1 MPASLKKDRGTR
13 FSVVGTAHPLRHPR
27 KGLNM
32 RPPQEQPNQNPP
44 SQDPTLI
51 ALRRFVLL
59 LSISL
64 LIAAMAPHFASA
76 LSTFLF
82 IAAVIAAA
90 MAIRQSEK
98 LALEHLTDWDVSAA
112 LMALSL
118 LARIFAKE

>member
-1 MPASLKKDRGTR
+1 
-13 FSVVGTAHPLRHPR
+13 
-27 KGLNM
+27 M

-44 SQDPTLI
+44 NQDPTLI

-82 IAAVIAAA
+82 IATVITAC

-98 LALEHLTDWDVSAA
+98 LVLEHLTGWDVSAA

-118 LARIFAKE
+118 LARIAADA